1 MRGRVAAAEWRRSDV
16 ASVRDDMDGEVFS
29 IMGSDSGSQHRTLAI
44 AAIALGKIVE
54 LELPA
59 DPQSYELWYAYAAGH
74 NQKLRDEIDHVLQQQ
89 GRLSESD
96 LGRLYAQY
104 ISPTRSTGDFER
116 VARRLAD
123 EVGQV
128 TRMISAAV
136 TSVERYDE
144 QLSEGT
150 AAANSATSEADLK
163 RVVED
168 LLSATKSMA
177 RENDSLKEELET
189 SRVRSEKLTHEI
201 EAVRIESLTDA
212 LTQVGNR
219 LHFDDT
225 LARAIVRA
233 GENDVP
239 LTLLFVDIDHFK
251 KVNDQFGH
259 QMGDDVL
266 RLVAAR
272 LKSSV
277 RDGEIARYGGEEFAV
292 ILYNKSIQIGKL
304 IAERIRVSIESAEM
318 RVRSTGASIGRVTVS
333 IGVAELKPRLTA
345 ADIIQSADEALYAA
359 KRKGRN
365 CVVLEDS
372 IDAAAPEIRAVGA

>member
-16 ASVRDDMDGEVFS
+16 ASVRDDMDREVFS
-29 IMGSDSGSQHRTLAI
+29 IMGSDSGNQHRTLAI
-44 AAIALGKIVE
+44 AAIALGKLVE

-144 QLSEGT
+144 QLSGGT

-177 RENDSLKEELET
+177 RENNSLKEELET

-277 RDGEIARYGGEEFAV
+277 RDGEIARYGGEEFTV

-345 ADIIQSADEALYAA
+345 ADIVQSADEALYAA

-372 IDAAAPEIRAVGA
+372 IDAAAPEIRAVSA

>member
-16 ASVRDDMDGEVFS
+16 ASVRDDMDREAFS

-54 LELPA
+54 LGLPA

-116 VARRLAD
+116 VGRRLAD

-177 RENDSLKEELET
+177 RANDSLKEELET

-304 IAERIRVSIESAEM
+304 IAERSRVSIESAEM
-318 RVRSTGASIGRVTVS
+318 RVRSSGASIGRVTVS
-333 IGVAELKPRLTA
+333 IGVSQLKPRLTA

>member
-1 MRGRVAAAEWRRSDV
+1 MRGRVAGAEWRRSDP
-16 ASVRDDMDGEVFS
+16 ASVRADMDKEAFS
-29 IMGSDSGSQHRTLAI
+29 IMGAESGNQRRTLAT

-59 DPQSYELWYAYAAGH
+59 DPQSYELWYAYAAGY

-96 LGRLYAQY
+96 LGRIYAQY
-104 ISPTRSTGDFER
+104 ISSTRSTGDFER

-136 TSVERYDE
+136 TTVERYDE
-144 QLSEGT
+144 RLSEGT

-177 RENDSLKEELET
+177 RENDSLKEELEA

-219 LHFDDT
+219 LYFDDT

-239 LTLLFVDIDHFK
+239 LTLLLVDIDHFK

-304 IAERIRVSIESAEM
+304 IAERIRASIESAEM

-333 IGVAELKPRLTA
+333 IGVAELKPRLMA
-345 ADIIQSADEALYAA
+345 ADIVQSADDALYAA

-365 CVVLEDS
+365 CVVLEGS
-372 IDAAAPEIRAVGA
+372 IEAAAPEICPVSA

>member
-16 ASVRDDMDGEVFS
+16 ASVRDDMDREAFS

-54 LELPA
+54 LGLPA

-74 NQKLRDEIDHVLQQQ
+74 NQKLRDEIDRVLQQQ

-104 ISPTRSTGDFER
+104 ISPTRNTGDFER

-150 AAANSATSEADLK
+150 AAANSAASEADLK

-177 RENDSLKEELET
+177 RENDSLKEELEA

-201 EAVRIESLTDA
+201 EVVRIESLTDA

-233 GENDVP
+233 GENDAP
-239 LTLLFVDIDHFK
+239 MTLLLVDIDHFK

-266 RLVAAR
+266 RMVAAR

-277 RDGEIARYGGEEFAV
+277 RDGEIARYGGEEFTV

-345 ADIIQSADEALYAA
+345 ADIVQSADEALYAA

>member
-16 ASVRDDMDGEVFS
+16 ASVRDDMDREAFS

-54 LELPA
+54 LGLPA

-116 VARRLAD
+116 VGRRLAD

-318 RVRSTGASIGRVTVS
+318 RVRSSGASIGRVTVS
-333 IGVAELKPRLTA
+333 IGVSQLKPRLTA

>member
-1 MRGRVAAAEWRRSDV
+1 MV
-16 ASVRDDMDGEVFS
+16 
-29 IMGSDSGSQHRTLAI
+29 
-44 AAIALGKIVE
+44 
-54 LELPA
+54 
-59 DPQSYELWYAYAAGH
+59 
-74 NQKLRDEIDHVLQQQ
+74 
-89 GRLSESD
+89 
-96 LGRLYAQY
+96 
-104 ISPTRSTGDFER
+104 
-116 VARRLAD
+116 
-123 EVGQV
+123 
-128 TRMISAAV
+128 SAAV

-177 RENDSLKEELET
+177 RENNSLKEELET

-292 ILYNKSIQIGKL
+292 ILYNKSIQIGRL

>member
-1 MRGRVAAAEWRRSDV
+1 
-16 ASVRDDMDGEVFS
+16 
-29 IMGSDSGSQHRTLAI
+29 MGSDSGSQHRTLAI
-44 AAIALGKIVE
+44 AAIALGRIVE

-233 GENDVP
+233 GENDAP

-304 IAERIRVSIESAEM
+304 IAERIRVSIESTEM

-333 IGVAELKPRLTA
+333 IGVAELRPRLTA

>member
-1 MRGRVAAAEWRRSDV
+1 MLHPCATTWQRG
-16 ASVRDDMDGEVFS
+16 FS
-29 IMGSDSGSQHRTLAI
+29 IMGSDPGSPHRTLAI

-74 NQKLRDEIDHVLQQQ
+74 NQKLRDEINQVLQGQ
-89 GRLSESD
+89 GKLSESD
-96 LGRLYAQY
+96 LGRLHAQH
-104 ISPTRSTGDFER
+104 ISATRNTGDFER

-123 EVGQV
+123 EVAQV
-128 TRMISAAV
+128 MKMISAAV
-136 TSVERYDE
+136 TSAERYDE

-150 AAANSATSEADLK
+150 AAASSATSEADLK

-168 LLSATKSMA
+168 LLSATRSVA
-177 RENDSLKEELET
+177 RENNSLKEELET
-189 SRVRSEKLTHEI
+189 SRVRSERLTHEI

-219 LHFDDT
+219 LYFDDT
-225 LARAIVRA
+225 FARAIVRA
-233 GENDVP
+233 GENDAP
-239 LTLLFVDIDHFK
+239 LTLLLVDIDHFK

-266 RLVAAR
+266 RMVAAR

-304 IAERIRVSIESAEM
+304 IAERIRTSIESAEM

-333 IGVAELKPRLTA
+333 IGVAELKPRLTG
-345 ADIIQSADEALYAA
+345 ADIIRNADEALYAA

>member
-1 MRGRVAAAEWRRSDV
+1 
-16 ASVRDDMDGEVFS
+16 
-29 IMGSDSGSQHRTLAI
+29 MGSDSGSQHRTLAI

-59 DPQSYELWYAYAAGH
+59 DPQSYELWYAYATGH

-104 ISPTRSTGDFER
+104 ISPTRSAGDFER

-177 RENDSLKEELET
+177 RENNSLKEELET

-233 GENDVP
+233 GENDAP

-292 ILYNKSIQIGKL
+292 ILYNKSIQIGRL

-372 IDAAAPEIRAVGA
+372 IDVAAPEIRAVGA

>member
-16 ASVRDDMDGEVFS
+16 ASVRDDMDREAFS

-54 LELPA
+54 LGLPA

-116 VARRLAD
+116 VGRRLAD

-177 RENDSLKEELET
+177 RENNSLKEELET

-318 RVRSTGASIGRVTVS
+318 RVRSSGASIGRVTVS
-333 IGVAELKPRLTA
+333 IGVSQLKPRLTA

>member
-1 MRGRVAAAEWRRSDV
+1 
-16 ASVRDDMDGEVFS
+16 
-29 IMGSDSGSQHRTLAI
+29 MGSGSGSQHRTLAI
-44 AAIALGKIVE
+44 AAIALGRIVE

-136 TSVERYDE
+136 TSVE
-144 QLSEGT
+144 
-150 AAANSATSEADLK
+150 
-163 RVVED
+163 
-168 LLSATKSMA
+168 
-177 RENDSLKEELET
+177 EELET

-233 GENDVP
+233 GENDAP

-304 IAERIRVSIESAEM
+304 IAERIRVSIESTEM

-333 IGVAELKPRLTA
+333 IGVAELRPRLTA